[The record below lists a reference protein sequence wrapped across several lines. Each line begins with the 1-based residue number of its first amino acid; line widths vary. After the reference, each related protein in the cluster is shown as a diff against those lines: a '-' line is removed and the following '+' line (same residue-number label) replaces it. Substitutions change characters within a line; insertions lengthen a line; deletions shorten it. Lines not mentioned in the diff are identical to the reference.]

1 MVHSKFTA
9 LIAGLGLVA
18 TLTGCEP
25 AQSDKDKIMEAQYCL
40 DKADASNVDSCL
52 GGISSLTST
61 NAYSIRCSA
70 GFLKSG
76 VTSSENMAEAITAIQ
91 DNGGAATMLSILN
104 FDGVTSLAN
113 WTAEQCALS
122 GSTGLALLGAMA
134 KSATAL
140 ASAVNDFPSCSTAG
154 GTITCDQAQM
164 DQLLSDME
172 SALQSG
178 SPGQATYD
186 TAIETVTSVVESVQ
200 AVYAVSCATASAN
213 KDLCGPIDDAL
224 ASANLTP
231 ADLAGLTS
239 AQIKDLGTQLLA
251 QWQQ

>member
-9 LIAGLGLVA
+9 LVAGLGLA
-18 TLTGCEP
+18 ALLAGCES
-25 AQSDKDKIMEAQYCL
+25 AQSEKDMIMEAQYCL
-40 DKADASNVDSCL
+40 DKATASNVDSCL

-76 VTSSENMAEAITAIQ
+76 VTTAENMAEAVTAIQ
-91 DNGGAATMLSILN
+91 NSGGAATMLSILN
-104 FDGVTSLAN
+104 FDGSTSLAN
-113 WTAEQCALS
+113 WTADQCSQS
-122 GSTGLALLGAMA
+122 GSSGLALLGAMA

-140 ASAVNDFPSCSTAG
+140 ASAVADFPSCSTAG
-154 GTITCDQAQM
+154 GTITCDEAQM
-164 DQLLSDME
+164 DQLLADME
-172 SALQSG
+172 AALNSG
-178 SPGQATYD
+178 TPGQAYD
-186 TAIETVTSVVESVQ
+186 TAIETVTAVVESVQ
-200 AVYAVSCATASAN
+200 AVYAVSCGTANAN

-231 ADLAGLTS
+231 ADLAGLS
-239 AQIKDLGTQLLA
+239 QAEIKDLGTKLLA